1 MTIIKNKL
9 TQMILVGMITSLIS
23 GVFGFFVFST
33 VEQNSTQKKI
43 IIIDVAKQNPLTAGI
58 TRLSVLKNLNDKI
71 YQTNEL
77 VNEEYRQSIQ
87 WTILKFQRDKKLD
100 GGCNKIKF
108 GLTDN
113 SIFMETIDYPLK
125 DEPKMIS
132 CIDNLLDLSFQRLK
146 RKIESN
152 TIEEILR
159 VKFISEDL
167 YLKKKLLENN
177 LRKKKLLEKKEKSK
191 SSFVKETMRTKLC
204 KELETFS
211 INAFVDNNLT
221 SDLPSYIEIMQNLY
235 FLSAFHKDCE
245 DVTTRIKPQM
255 IDQEIENMMK
265 TEQNLEKAKKILS
278 KAKFND
284 VFKIEILSH
293 NTIDDNNFISPTNI
307 VLSFSLF
314 GFIFGI
320 LLIYNL
326 RRFK

>member
-87 WTILKFQRDKKLD
+87 WTILKYQRNKKLD
-100 GGCNKIKF
+100 GGCNKIQF

-113 SIFMETIDYPLK
+113 SIFMETINYPLK

-132 CIDNLLDLSFQRLK
+132 CINNLLDLSFQRLK

-152 TIEEILR
+152 TNEEILR

-167 YLKKKLLENN
+167 YLKKKLIENKLKKN
-177 LRKKKLLEKKEKSK
+177 LVEKKQKSK
-191 SSFVKETMRTKLC
+191 SSYVKESIRTKLC
-204 KELETFS
+204 EELDTFS
-211 INAFVDNNLT
+211 VNAFVDNNLT
-221 SDLPSYIEIMQNLY
+221 SDLPSYIEIIQNLY
-235 FLSAFHKDCE
+235 FLSSFYKDCE

-293 NTIDDNNFISPTNI
+293 DIEGDNNFISPINI

-320 LLIYNL
+320 LLFYNL
-326 RRFK
+326 RKFK